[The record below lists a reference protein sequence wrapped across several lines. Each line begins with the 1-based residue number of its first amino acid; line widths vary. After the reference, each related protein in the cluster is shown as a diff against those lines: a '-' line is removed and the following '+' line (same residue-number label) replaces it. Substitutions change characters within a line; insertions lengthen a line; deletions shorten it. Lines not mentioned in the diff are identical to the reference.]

1 MGRFLVI
8 DGLDG
13 SGKETQTKLLT
24 NYLEG
29 MGKRVRVLSFPCY
42 ESQSS
47 LFVRMYLNGELGRRP
62 DDTNAYA
69 ASSFFAADR
78 YLSYRLDW
86 KKDIDDPDTV
96 VIANRYTTAN
106 AVHQLAK
113 LPEEEWDAFLSWLW
127 DYEFSKLGIPVPDE
141 ILYLEML
148 PEISIRLIQSR
159 ADTTGRLID
168 IHEADKSFLHRSYRA
183 AMYASEKLHWTRI
196 RCYRDSEPKSRE
208 EITEDICKAL
218 GLSHTKG
225 AADNAPQDA

>member
-13 SGKETQTKLLT
+13 SGKETQTKILADYLT
-24 NYLEG
+24 SI
-29 MGKRVRVLSFPCY
+29 GKRVRLLSFPCY
-42 ESQSS
+42 ESPSS
-47 LFVRMYLNGELGRRP
+47 LFVRMYLGGELGSRP

-86 KKDIDDPDTV
+86 QKDIDDPDTV

-113 LPEEEWDAFLSWLW
+113 LPESEWDAFLTWLW
-127 DYEFSKLGIPVPDE
+127 DYEFGKLGIPAPDD

-148 PEISIRLIQSR
+148 PEISLRLIQSR
-159 ADTTGRLID
+159 SAATGRVID
-168 IHEADKSFLHRSYRA
+168 IHEADASFLHRSYKA
-183 AMYASEKLHWTRI
+183 AMYASDRLNWTRI
-196 RCYRDSEPKSRE
+196 RCYNDTEPKTRA
-208 EITEDICKAL
+208 EIADEIRTAL
-218 GLSHTKG
+218 GL
-225 AADNAPQDA
+225 

>member
-1 MGRFLVI
+1 MGRFIVI

-13 SGKETQTKLLT
+13 SGKETQTRLLT
-24 NYLEG
+24 DYLESIG
-29 MGKRVRVLSFPCY
+29 QTVRVLSFPCY

-47 LFVRMYLNGELGRRP
+47 LFVRMYLGGELGDRP
-62 DDTNAYA
+62 DDTNAFA

-86 KKDIDDPDTV
+86 QKHIEDPRTV

-113 LPEEEWDAFLSWLW
+113 LPEDQWDAFLTWLW
-127 DYEFSKLGIPVPDE
+127 DYEFEKLGIPTPDD

-159 ADTTGRLID
+159 SAQTGRTID
-168 IHEADKSFLHRSYRA
+168 IHEADEGFLHRSYQA
-183 AMYASEKLHWTRI
+183 AMYASDKLNWTRI
-196 RCYRDSEPKSRE
+196 RCYNGTEPKTRE
-208 EITEDICKAL
+208 EIAEEIRKAL
-218 GLSHTKG
+218 RL
-225 AADNAPQDA
+225 

>member
-1 MGRFLVI
+1 MGRFIVI

-24 NYLEG
+24 AYLESIG
-29 MGKRVRVLSFPCY
+29 QTVRVLSFPCY

-47 LFVRMYLNGELGRRP
+47 LFVRMYLGGELGDRP
-62 DDTNAYA
+62 DDTNAFA

-86 KKDIDDPDTV
+86 QKDIEDPHTV

-113 LPEEEWDAFLSWLW
+113 LPEEQWDDFLTWLW
-127 DYEFSKLGIPVPDE
+127 DYEFEKMGIPAPDD

-148 PEISIRLIQSR
+148 PDISLRLIQSR
-159 ADTTGRLID
+159 SAQTGRAID
-168 IHEADKSFLHRSYRA
+168 IHEADGDFLHRSYRA
-183 AMYASEKLHWTRI
+183 AMYASDKLNWTRI
-196 RCYRDSEPKSRE
+196 RCYNGAEPKTRGEIAE
-208 EITEDICKAL
+208 EIRRVL
-218 GLSHTKG
+218 GL
-225 AADNAPQDA
+225 

>member
-13 SGKETQTKLLT
+13 SGKETQTKILADYLT
-24 NYLEG
+24 SI
-29 MGKRVRVLSFPCY
+29 GKRVRLLSFPCY
-42 ESQSS
+42 ESPSS
-47 LFVRMYLNGELGRRP
+47 LFVRMYLGGELGSRP

-86 KKDIDDPDTV
+86 QKDIDDPDTV

-113 LPEEEWDAFLSWLW
+113 LPEAEWDAFLTWLW
-127 DYEFSKLGIPVPDE
+127 DYEFAKLGIPAPDD

-148 PEISIRLIQSR
+148 PAISIRLIKSR
-159 ADTTGRLID
+159 SAETGRAID
-168 IHEADKSFLHRSYRA
+168 IHEADENFLLRSYKA
-183 AMYASEKLHWTRI
+183 AMYASDRLNWTRI
-196 RCYRDSEPKSRE
+196 RCYNGTEPKTRE
-208 EITEDICKAL
+208 EIQGEIQEVL
-218 GLSHTKG
+218 GLRPT
-225 AADNAPQDA
+225 PRQEL

>member
-24 NYLEG
+24 EYLTG
-29 MGKRVRVLSFPCY
+29 IGKRVRVLSFPCY
-42 ESQSS
+42 ESKSS
-47 LFVRMYLNGELGRRP
+47 LFVRMYLDGELGSRP

-86 KKDIDDPDTV
+86 KKDMDDPDTV

-113 LPEEEWDAFLSWLW
+113 LPETEWDTFLSWLW
-127 DYEFSKLGIPVPDE
+127 DYEFAKLGIPKPDE

-148 PEISIRLIQSR
+148 PEISIRLIKSR
-159 ADTTGRLID
+159 SAETGRAVD
-168 IHEADKSFLHRSYRA
+168 IHEADESFLHRSYKA
-183 AMYASEKLHWTRI
+183 AMYASERLGWTRI
-196 RCYRDSEPKSRE
+196 RCYRGDEPKSRE
-208 EITEDICKAL
+208 EIAKEIREAL
-218 GLSHTKG
+218 KL
-225 AADNAPQDA
+225 